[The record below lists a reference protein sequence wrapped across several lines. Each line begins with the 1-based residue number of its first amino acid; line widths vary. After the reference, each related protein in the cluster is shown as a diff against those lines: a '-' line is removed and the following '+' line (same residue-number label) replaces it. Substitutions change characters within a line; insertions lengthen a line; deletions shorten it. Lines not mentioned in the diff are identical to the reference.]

1 MTSTIQIQ
9 AFDDSQREWEERFM
23 TEAWGTPLMVTRGK
37 LYNVL
42 DYPGFVGLI
51 DGQPQGLATYRIDDA
66 ECELMV
72 LNSAVEGAG
81 IGTELVGRVKQ
92 AAIDAGC
99 KRLWLITTNDNI
111 HAIRWYQRRGFV
123 IAAVYVNALAES
135 RKLKPEI
142 PLIGDNDI
150 PLRDEIEFEMTLD

>member
-1 MTSTIQIQ
+1 M
-9 AFDDSQREWEERFM
+9 A
-23 TEAWGTPLMVTRGK
+23 EAWGTPLMVTRGK

-42 DYPGFVGLI
+42 DYPGFVGMI
-51 DGQPQGLATYRIDDA
+51 NGQPRGLTTYRIDGG
-66 ECELMV
+66 ECELLV
-72 LNSAVEGAG
+72 LYSAVEGVG
-81 IGTELVGRVKQ
+81 IATGLVERVKQ

-123 IAAVYVNALAES
+123 IADVHINALAES

-150 PLRDEIEFEMTLD
+150 PLRDEIEFEMALD